1 MFNCCL
7 PISSKRES
15 RFWESMD
22 SLLCEPPLIKSATLC
37 KTCAKINAYPETVTL
52 LNMGF
57 ILVNKINICVF
68 CKIIVGIYAVR
79 VWGISWEMAE
89 VARMAI

>member
-1 MFNCCL
+1 MFNCL

-22 SLLCEPPLIKSATLC
+22 SLLFEPPLIKSATLC

-52 LNMGF
+52 LNMRF
-57 ILVNKINICVF
+57 ILLNKINIGVF
-68 CKIIVGIYAVR
+68 
-79 VWGISWEMAE
+79 
-89 VARMAI
+89 